1 MDKIF
6 SSHFKFT
13 FLLLSTKATYPVE
26 YLSALVCFVNFS
38 ILFDSVDHLLEFFLL
53 RLQLFPH
60 LLLFKGIQHIHENK
74 HEKTWRA
81 QHIAVDSGSSLL
93 FLSSQ
98 VYVMSMDILV
108 LFLILGEILC
118 FLLLMFSSVTQSCP
132 TLCDPM
138 NRSMLGLPVHHQLP
152 EFTQT
157 HVH

>member
-26 YLSALVCFVNFS
+26 YLSALVCFVNFF

-74 HEKTWRA
+74 HGKTWRA
-81 QHIAVDSGSSLL
+81 
-93 FLSSQ
+93 
-98 VYVMSMDILV
+98 
-108 LFLILGEILC
+108 
-118 FLLLMFSSVTQSCP
+118 
-132 TLCDPM
+132 
-138 NRSMLGLPVHHQLP
+138 
-152 EFTQT
+152 
-157 HVH
+157 